1 MAHWEM
7 RKKEQEIEDVEE
19 MEAILLETKYITVAM
34 CFEGEPYLVALSHG
48 YDAERRAIFFHC
60 GYEGKKI
67 DILREN
73 PVVWGQAVRDLGV
86 VEEEC
91 DHHYATTMFR
101 GKVSFPEEKEEKRHA
116 LAVLIGQ
123 FGGDADKFFAKEDT
137 DKRIK
142 AVNIGRIDIEYM
154 TGKRSSG

>member
-7 RKKEQEIEDVEE
+7 RKKEQEIEAREE
-19 MEAILLETKYITVAM
+19 MESILMEAKYVTVAM
-34 CFEGEPYLVALSHG
+34 CHEGEPYLVALSHG
-48 YDAERRAIFFHC
+48 YDPRQRAIFFHC
-60 GYEGKKI
+60 DHEGKKT

-86 VEEEC
+86 KEEEC

-101 GKVSFPEEKEEKRHA
+101 GKVSFPEEMEEKRHA
-116 LAVLIGQ
+116 LAVLVGQ
-123 FGGDADKFFAKEDT
+123 FGADVDKFFAKEDSEE
-137 DKRIK
+137 RIK

-154 TGKRSSG
+154 SGKHSGD